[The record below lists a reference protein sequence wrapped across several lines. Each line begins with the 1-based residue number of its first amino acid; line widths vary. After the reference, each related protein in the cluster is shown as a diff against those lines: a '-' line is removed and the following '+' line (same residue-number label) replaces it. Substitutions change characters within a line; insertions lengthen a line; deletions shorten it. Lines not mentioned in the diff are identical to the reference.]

1 MHPRQRI
8 EFHRRDIHRSHDR
21 SANPVNPAFRLS
33 VAVPVHNEES
43 VLPELLR
50 RMHAVLDQVPGGP
63 HEMLFVDDGSTD
75 RSFAMLEEA
84 ARQDPRIRA
93 LSLSRNF
100 GHQAALTAAL
110 DHVTGDAIVVMDADL
125 QDVPEVI
132 PQFVAKFEAGYDV
145 VYAQRIRRKEPWL
158 LRLCYFVFYRLMAS
172 LSDIRL
178 PLDSGDFGLMS
189 RRVIEQ
195 VRLMPEHHRYLRG
208 MRSWVGFRQTGI
220 PVERA
225 ERYSGKSKYSL
236 LRLVKL
242 ATDGIFAFSIVPIRA
257 AALAGAFVMFF
268 SFCYVLYAL
277 YAKIFQ
283 HVSPQGF
290 TGLLVAVTFLS
301 GIVLF
306 FLGVIGE
313 YVGRIY
319 EESKGR
325 PQYIVGRVAGQ
336 TVPET
341 PEAAG
346 ERARA
351 KTAGER
357 VHER

>member
-1 MHPRQRI
+1 M
-8 EFHRRDIHRSHDR
+8 
-21 SANPVNPAFRLS
+21 NPAFRLS
-33 VAVPVHNEES
+33 IAIPVHNAES

-50 RMHAVLDQVPGGP
+50 RARAVLAHVPGGP
-63 HEMLFVDDGSTD
+63 HEIIFVDDGSTD
-75 RSFAMLEEA
+75 RTFPILEEA
-84 ARQDPRIRA
+84 TSQDPRILA
-93 LSLSRNF
+93 ISLSRNF

-110 DHVTGDAIVVMDADL
+110 DHVTGDAAVVMDGDL

-132 PQFVAKFEAGYDV
+132 LQFVARYEQGYDV
-145 VYAQRIRRKEPWL
+145 VYAQRIRRKEPWI
-158 LRLCYFVFYRLMAS
+158 LRLCYFIFYRLMAS

-225 ERYSGKSKYSL
+225 ERHSGKSKYSL
-236 LRLVKL
+236 LRLLKL

-257 AALAGAFVMFF
+257 AALAGAFVMLL
-268 SFCYVLYAL
+268 SLLYVVYAL

-290 TGLLVAVTFLS
+290 TGLLVALTFLS

-319 EESKGR
+319 EETKGR
-325 PQYIVGRVAGQ
+325 PQYIVGRVAGR
-336 TVPET
+336 TI
-341 PEAAG
+341 AG
-346 ERARA
+346 IRDKASEVS
-351 KTAGER
+351 AGGR
-357 VHER
+357 TRGQ